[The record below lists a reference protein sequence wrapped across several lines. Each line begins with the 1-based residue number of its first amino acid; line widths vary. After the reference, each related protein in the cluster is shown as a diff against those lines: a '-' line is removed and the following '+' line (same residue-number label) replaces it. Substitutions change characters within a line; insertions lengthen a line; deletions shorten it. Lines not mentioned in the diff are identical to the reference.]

1 MARLPRIVIAGHAHH
16 VLQRGH
22 DGGPIVRDDE
32 DRRQWLALLRDTV
45 ASQRISLHAWVLLD
59 DHFHLVA
66 TPPEA
71 QALGRMVQSLTRRH
85 AAAFNRRHARRGT
98 LWEGRYRASLVQPG
112 AWLADALVYVEQHPA
127 RAGLVAAAA
136 DWPWS
141 SAQHHLGMVRDP
153 AIGEAAAWWG
163 LGNTPFEREATWQRR
178 LAEGLDARAVLRIT
192 TATRRGWPIGEPDF
206 LAALQATAPQRLV
219 PRPRGRPP
227 RSAA

>member
-32 DRRQWLALLRDTV
+32 DRRRWLALLRDAV
-45 ASQRISLHAWVLLD
+45 ASHRVSLHAWVLLD

-66 TPPEA
+66 TPPETE
-71 QALGRMVQSLTRRH
+71 ALGRMVQSLTRRH

-127 RAGLVAAAA
+127 RAGVVTAAAE
-136 DWPWS
+136 WPWS

-153 AIGEAAAWWG
+153 ALGEAAVWWA
-163 LGNTPFEREATWQRR
+163 LGNTPFEREASWQRR
-178 LAEGLDARAVLRIT
+178 LTEGLDERTVLRIT
-192 TATRRGWPIGEPDF
+192 NATRRGWPIGEPDF
-206 LAALQATAPQRLV
+206 LAALQATVPQRLA

>member
-22 DGGPIVRDDE
+22 DSGLIVRDDE
-32 DRRQWLALLRDTV
+32 DRRRWLALLRDAAAT
-45 ASQRISLHAWVLLD
+45 QRVSLHAWVLLD
-59 DHFHLVA
+59 DHFHLIV

-98 LWEGRYRASLVQPG
+98 LWEGRYRASLLQPG

-127 RAGLVAAAA
+127 RAGLVTAAA

-141 SAQHHLGMVRDP
+141 SAQHHLGVVRDA
-153 AIGEAAAWWG
+153 AIGEAAAWWA
-163 LGNTPFEREATWQRR
+163 LGNTPFEREAAWQRR
-178 LAEGLDARAVLRIT
+178 LADGLDARTVLRIT
-192 TATRRGWPIGEPDF
+192 NATRRGWPIGEPDF
-206 LAALQATAPQRLV
+206 LATLQTAVSLRLV

>member
-1 MARLPRIVIAGHAHH
+1 MARLPRIVIASHAHH

-32 DRRQWLALLRDTV
+32 DRRRWLALLRDAV
-45 ASQRISLHAWVLLD
+45 ASQRVSLHAWVLLD

-127 RAGLVAAAA
+127 RAGVVTAAAE
-136 DWPWS
+136 WPWS

-153 AIGEAAAWWG
+153 ALGEAAVWWA
-163 LGNTPFEREATWQRR
+163 LGNTPFEREASWQRR
-178 LAEGLDARAVLRIT
+178 LTEGLDERTVLRIT
-192 TATRRGWPIGEPDF
+192 NATRRGWPIGEPDF
-206 LAALQATAPQRLV
+206 LAALQATVPQRLA

-227 RSAA
+227 RSAT

>member
-32 DRRQWLALLRDTV
+32 DRRRWLALLRDAV
-45 ASQRISLHAWVLLD
+45 ASQRVSLHAWVLLD

-66 TPPEA
+66 TPPETE
-71 QALGRMVQSLTRRH
+71 ALGRMVQSLTRRH

-127 RAGLVAAAA
+127 RAGLVSAAA

-153 AIGEAAAWWG
+153 ALGEAAAWWA
-163 LGNTPFEREATWQRR
+163 LGNTPFEREASWQRR
-178 LAEGLDARAVLRIT
+178 LTEGLDERTVLRIT
-192 TATRRGWPIGEPDF
+192 NATRRGWPIGEPDF
-206 LAALQATAPQRLV
+206 LGALQATVPQRLA

>member
-32 DRRQWLALLRDTV
+32 DRRRWLALLRDAV
-45 ASQRISLHAWVLLD
+45 ASQRVSLHAWVLLD

-127 RAGLVAAAA
+127 RAGLVSAAA
-136 DWPWS
+136 DWTWS

-153 AIGEAAAWWG
+153 ALGEAAAWWA
-163 LGNTPFEREATWQRR
+163 LGNTPFEREASWQRR
-178 LAEGLDARAVLRIT
+178 LTEGLDERTVLRIT
-192 TATRRGWPIGEPDF
+192 NATRRGWPIGEPDF
-206 LAALQATAPQRLV
+206 LAALQATVPQRLA

>member
-45 ASQRISLHAWVLLD
+45 ASQRVSLHAWVLLD